1 MEVATLLA
9 RAADPAVVAPDDPTS
24 TRILDAALEAAAA
37 SGIKHL
43 TVDEVARRAGV
54 GRVTVYRRFGDRQ
67 GLVEALGVREARR
80 VLAMLDESTDL
91 DRPVAEQVA
100 DAFVAGLRLLRE
112 HPLLNRLVAH
122 EPDVLLDAL
131 TNDRAAL
138 FPFARAYVAGR
149 LAADRTGGIRDDAE
163 LDEIAEAFVRITVSF
178 ALMPQTALELEDDD
192 GARDVARRLIAP
204 IVTG

>member
-9 RAADPAVVAPDDPTS
+9 RAADPAVIAPDDPTS

-91 DRPVAEQVA
+91 DRPVADQVA

-112 HPLLNRLVAH
+112 HPLLHRLVTH

-131 TNDRAAL
+131 TNERAAL
-138 FPFARAYVAGR
+138 FPFARAYVASR
-149 LAADRTGGIRDDAE
+149 LAADRTGGVRDDAE
-163 LDEIAEAFVRITVSF
+163 LLEIAEAFVRITVSF
-178 ALMPQTALELEDDD
+178 ALVPQTALELEDDER
-192 GARDVARRLIAP
+192 ARDVARRLIAP
-204 IVTG
+204 LVTG